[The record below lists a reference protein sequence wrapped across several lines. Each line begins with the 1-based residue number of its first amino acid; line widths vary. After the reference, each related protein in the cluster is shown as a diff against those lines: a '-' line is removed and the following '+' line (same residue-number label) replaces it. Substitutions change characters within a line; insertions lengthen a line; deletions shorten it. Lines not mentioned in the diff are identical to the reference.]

1 MIMNDNQDF
10 SGNQKRFADE
20 RIAEVAAT
28 AETGNAALK
37 ALHKQM
43 GETLVR
49 LPATVLFGKIDM
61 PLPPPVPGAAPPPI
75 PQGDAEH
82 E

>member
-1 MIMNDNQDF
+1 MNDNQDF

-20 RIAEVAAT
+20 RIAAVAASG
-28 AETGNAALK
+28 ETGNAILK

-43 GETLVR
+43 GQTLVNF
-49 LPATVLFGKIDM
+49 PESMM
-61 PLPPPVPGAAPPPI
+61 PTGSITMTAPTA
-75 PQGDAEH
+75 PQRRDEH